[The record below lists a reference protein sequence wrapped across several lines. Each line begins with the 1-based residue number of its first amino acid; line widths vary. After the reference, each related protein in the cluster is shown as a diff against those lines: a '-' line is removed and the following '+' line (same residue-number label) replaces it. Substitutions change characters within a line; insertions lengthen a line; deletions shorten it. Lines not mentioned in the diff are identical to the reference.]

1 MEFALDY
8 IMKNVDYFQSRL
20 SEGVFRDG
28 IHISFICS
36 INQWNRDSIYGIL
49 KKLNYKLSEEKGKN
63 QNRGTI
69 EQRRKKCRNQMIFFD
84 SLHFYFTVLYIS
96 AVWQDRHGYDALPC
110 YYLKQ
115 S

>member
-28 IHISFICS
+28 IHIFFISS
-36 INQWNRDSIYGIL
+36 INQWNRDSIDGIL
-49 KKLNYKLSEEKGKN
+49 KTLDYKLSKEKGKN

-69 EQRRKKCRNQMIFFD
+69 EQRRKKCRNQMIFLIHCTF
-84 SLHFYFTVLYIS
+84 I
-96 AVWQDRHGYDALPC
+96 LPSFIFLLC
-110 YYLKQ
+110 GKTAADMTLCLVII
-115 S
+115 